1 MKAIRSVL
9 KSRNP
14 NKKEIS
20 EFIRNVEAGAVP
32 CSSFVAEASTAKVFK
47 VCSMNKSTHQCGND
61 CVALKV
67 PLKSASVDADSHDAK
82 VQRVIQDA
90 VKDTPAAAH
99 FNRVLDVLPSDRG
112 PVIVLEFEEK
122 KLSFH
127 TLADVLQNVEIS
139 EDLWRSVN
147 FQLLS
152 TLYIAQQRV
161 PGFTHNDTHTENILV
176 VPNTLSHVCSVTS
189 PAGRQMTHFASMLI
203 KIIDFGQV
211 LATDPQLQTRDGKLI
226 WKQVLWKNK
235 MLDFQRFASW
245 VVFDFS
251 VYEFKEKRFP
261 SWFQK
266 WMEFVLRWLDP
277 RFFVL
282 GDRDAEGQFINSKT
296 GMGMA
301 PNAEGIKWLQAT
313 YGKDSPFGLG
323 NMLDDP
329 YFDGFVVPE
338 LRFSAQIKP
347 RLV

>member
-1 MKAIRSVL
+1 VL
-9 KSRNP
+9 TASNP
-14 NKKEIS
+14 NKKQIS
-20 EFIRNVEAGAVP
+20 EFIRNLEAGVVP

-47 VCSMNKSTHQCGND
+47 VCNINKSNHQCGSS

-67 PLKSASVDADSHDAK
+67 PSESASMEVDAHDAE
-82 VQRVIQDA
+82 VQRVIQEA
-90 VKDTPAAAH
+90 VKDTAAAAH
-99 FNRVLDVLPSDRG
+99 FNKVLRVLPSDQG

-122 KLSFH
+122 KLTFH
-127 TLADVLQNVEIS
+127 SLADVLQHVEIS
-139 EDLWRSVN
+139 EELWRSVN
-147 FQLLS
+147 FQLIS

-176 VPNTLSHVCSVTS
+176 VPNTHGHVCTVTS
-189 PAGRQMTHFASMLI
+189 PAGRQMTHYANMLI

-211 LATDPQLQTRDGKLI
+211 LATNPKLQTRDGKLI
-226 WKQVLWKNK
+226 WKNILWKNK

-261 SWFQK
+261 SWFQP
-266 WMEFVLRWLDP
+266 WMDFVVRWLDP

-282 GDRDAEGQFINSKT
+282 EGNRDYEGQFINNRS

-301 PNAEGIKWLQAT
+301 PNEEGVKWLQAT
-313 YGKDSPFGLG
+313 YGEDSPFGLG